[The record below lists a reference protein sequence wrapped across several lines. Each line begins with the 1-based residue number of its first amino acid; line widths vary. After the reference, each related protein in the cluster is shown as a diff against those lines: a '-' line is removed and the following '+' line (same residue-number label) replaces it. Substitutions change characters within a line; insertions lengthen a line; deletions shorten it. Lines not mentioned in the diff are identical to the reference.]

1 MTESSGPVVGRRSFL
16 VLTASG
22 VLTLYAGAPG
32 ARATPV
38 ASSTPATLALSEVAK
53 FVSPLV
59 EPPAMPRSGRTRH
72 DGRLVDV
79 YRIAMRQFD
88 QQVLPPG
95 WPATTVWGYGPEG
108 VGAGQVLFHAPSMTI
123 EAEHGTPVRI
133 TWVNGLVDAEG
144 HYLPHLLPVDPT
156 LHWANPE
163 QRPNADGRVRTDQ
176 TPSFEGL
183 TYVPP
188 GELSDPQT
196 QYTAYSGPVPIVTHV
211 HGAMGVGEESDGYT
225 EAWYLPD
232 ATDIPAGYAHHGW
245 WFEYFRSVA
254 ESSLGVTWGPGEV
267 TFQYPNDNPA
277 STLWYHD
284 HALGLTR
291 TNVYA
296 GPAGFYLVRGGP
308 YGDDAVTDS
317 ATGLRAVLPG
327 PAPGTPNQGQPRTH
341 EVVLAIQDRSFT
353 DDGQLFYPD
362 SRAFFDGY
370 EGPYLPESPIPPIWN
385 PEFFGNTIIVNGRTW
400 PYLEVEQRRYRLRLL
415 NGCGS
420 RFLILDFSG
429 IEDARVWQIGG
440 DGGFLDAPLDL
451 GAVNDSRVLLGPA
464 ERADLIVDFTAVPLG
479 PHVLTNLGPDEP
491 FGGGEP
497 GVDFDPADPSATGQ
511 VMEFRVVRR
520 RGTDRTTP
528 PERLVLPG
536 SPPVPEPDGVRRLA
550 LIEHLHEPVEGE
562 EAPVAALLGVVMDH
576 NGMLHAEE
584 RMWSEEVSELVDT
597 GATETWEIYN
607 LTADAHP
614 IHLHEVSFEVVDRQ
628 AIVIGEDG
636 HGFEL
641 GATPPAAPLPWESSR
656 KDTVIAYPEQ
666 VTRIR
671 ATFSKAGR
679 YVWHCHIL
687 EHEDNEM
694 MRPLQVGPVPDDAPD

>member
-22 VLTLYAGAPG
+22 ILTLYAGAPG
-32 ARATPV
+32 ARATAV
-38 ASSTPATLALSEVAK
+38 ASARPATLALGEVPK

-72 DGRLVDV
+72 DGDLVDV

-88 QQVLPPG
+88 QQVLPTG
-95 WPATTVWGYGPEG
+95 WPATTVWGYGPED
-108 VGAGQVLFHAPSMTI
+108 VGRGQVLFHAPSMTI
-123 EAEHGTPVRI
+123 EAEHGTPVRV
-133 TWVNGLVDAEG
+133 TWVNGLTDAEG
-144 HYLPHLLPVDPT
+144 GYLPHLLPVDPT

-163 QRPNADGRVRTDQ
+163 QRADADGRERTDQ

-183 TYVPP
+183 TYVSP
-188 GELSDPQT
+188 GELTDPET
-196 QYTAYSGPVPIVTHV
+196 EYTAYSGPVPIVTHV

-232 ATDIPAGYAHHGW
+232 ASDVPDGYADHGR

-254 ESSLGVTWGPGEV
+254 ESRFGVTWRPGEA

-296 GPAGFYLVRGGP
+296 GPAGFYIVRGGP

-317 ATGLRAVLPG
+317 GTGRRAVLPG
-327 PAPGTPNQGQPRTH
+327 PAPGTPNQG
-341 EVVLAIQDRSFT
+341 EVDHREVLLAIQDRSFT
-353 DDGQLFYPD
+353 PDGQLFYPD

-370 EGPYLPESPIPPIWN
+370 EGPYLPDSPIPPIWN
-385 PEFFGNTIIVNGRTW
+385 PEFFGNTLIVNGRTW

-420 RFLILDFSG
+420 RFLILDFATIPG
-429 IEDARVWQIGG
+429 VGVWQIGG

-451 GAVNDSRVLLGPA
+451 TTAHGSRVLLGPA
-464 ERADLIVDFTAVPLG
+464 ERADLIVDFSSVAEG
-479 PHVLTNLGPDEP
+479 SHVLTNLGPDEP

-511 VMEFRVVRR
+511 VMQFRVVGRRGAPPPTPPQRHRRPRRAPSARWRSSSISTSRSKERR
-520 RGTDRTTP
+520 RRWPPCSGSSTTTTSP
-528 PERLVLPG
+528 ALFTPRPRCG
-536 SPPVPEPDGVRRLA
+536 RRRSPRRSTQARPRRGRSTTSPP
-550 LIEHLHEPVEGE
+550 
-562 EAPVAALLGVVMDH
+562 
-576 NGMLHAEE
+576 
-584 RMWSEEVSELVDT
+584 
-597 GATETWEIYN
+597 
-607 LTADAHP
+607 
-614 IHLHEVSFEVVDRQ
+614 
-628 AIVIGEDG
+628 
-636 HGFEL
+636 
-641 GATPPAAPLPWESSR
+641 TP
-656 KDTVIAYPEQ
+656 
-666 VTRIR
+666 TRSTCTR
-671 ATFSKAGR
+671 
-679 YVWHCHIL
+679 
-687 EHEDNEM
+687 
-694 MRPLQVGPVPDDAPD
+694 

>member
-1 MTESSGPVVGRRSFL
+1 A
-16 VLTASG
+16 TA
-22 VLTLYAGAPG
+22 
-32 ARATPV
+32 V
-38 ASSTPATLALSEVAK
+38 ASTTTPTLPLGDVRK
-53 FVSPLV
+53 FVAPLV

-79 YRIAMRQFD
+79 YRIAMRQFE
-88 QQVLPPG
+88 QQVLPPD

-108 VGAGQVLFHAPSMTI
+108 VGRGQVLFHAPSMTI
-123 EAEHGTPVRI
+123 EAEHGTPVRV
-133 TWVNGLVDAEG
+133 TWVNGLVDSDG

-163 QRPNADGRVRTDQ
+163 QRANADGRVRTDQ

-188 GELSDPQT
+188 DEFTDPDT
-196 QYTAYSGPVPIVTHV
+196 QYTSYAGPIPIVTHV
-211 HGAMGVGEESDGYT
+211 HGAMAVGDESDGYT

-232 ATDIPAGYAHHGW
+232 ATDIPDGYAHHGW
-245 WFEYFRSVA
+245 WFKYFRSVA
-254 ESSLGVTWGPGEV
+254 KSKFGVRWQKGEV

-308 YGDDAVTDS
+308 YGDQAVTDS
-317 ATGLRAVLPG
+317 FTGRRAVLPG
-327 PAPGTPNQGQPRTH
+327 PAPGTPNQGQPRHH

-353 DDGQLFYPD
+353 EDGQLFYPD

-400 PYLEVEQRRYRLRLL
+400 PYLEVEQRRYRFRLL

-429 IEDARVWQIGG
+429 IEGVRVWQIGG

-451 GAVNDSRVLLGPA
+451 SSAYGSRVLLGPA
-464 ERADLIVDFTAVPLG
+464 ERADLIVDFTDVPVG
-479 PHVLTNLGPDEP
+479 SHVLTNLGPDEP

-497 GVDFDPADPSATGQ
+497 GDDFDPADPSATGQ
-511 VMEFRVVRR
+511 VMQFRVVRR
-520 RGTDRTTP
+520 RGADRTTP
-528 PERLVLPG
+528 PQRLVLPG
-536 SPPVPEPDGVRRLA
+536 PPPVPEPDHVRKLA
-550 LIEHLHEPVEGE
+550 LIEHLHEPVEGGD
-562 EAPVAALLGVVMDH
+562 EAPVAAMLGVVMDH
-576 NGMLHAEE
+576 GGGMLHAEP
-584 RMWSEEVSELVDT
+584 RMWSEEVSEVVEP
-597 GATETWEIYN
+597 GATETWELYN

-614 IHLHEVSFEVVDRQ
+614 IHLHEVSFDVIDRQ
-628 AIVIGEDG
+628 GIDIDEEG
-636 HGFEL
+636 HGFAL
-641 GATPPAAPLPWESSR
+641 AAAPPVQPMPWESGR

-671 ATFSKAGR
+671 ATFSKPGR

-694 MRPLQVGPVPDDAPD
+694 MRPLQVGPVPDDAPE